1 MKKTLA
7 ILLALCLLI
16 ALSGCVSESDVE
28 AAAAQRDAVQEE
40 LDALQEQ
47 YDALQN
53 RLEQH
58 SEYIRLMEEKKFD
71 AVLDK
76 LEEMQA
82 EKEKA
87 AAEMIEP
94 YLVTV
99 ELTMDNFG
107 DYFEW
112 KWQTV
117 TRDNGE
123 DVPVC
128 YLASK
133 VYEQGLI
140 LYKSDAVIG
149 VAAQKAYGGHLNIV
163 TDPSSLF
170 HNRRLHSVGSAN
182 DPSTVLA
189 IGSYRVEGTVTF
201 VKAEAVTDY
210 KVSESEYSTEY
221 WDAHI
226 SLINGEWL
234 WRSLLFGE
242 QF

>member
-1 MKKTLA
+1 MKKAVAMLLVLCL
-7 ILLALCLLI
+7 LLALP
-16 ALSGCVSESDVE
+16 GCVSRSDVD
-28 AAAAQRDAVQEE
+28 AAAAQRDALQAE

-47 YDALQN
+47 YDVLHA
-53 RLEQH
+53 RLDTH
-58 SEYIRLMEEKKFD
+58 SEYLQPLMEEEYDVVLERLEKKQ
-71 AVLDK
+71 ADK
-76 LEEMQA
+76 
-82 EKEKA
+82 KKA

-99 ELTMDNFG
+99 ELTMDNFD

-117 TRDNGE
+117 TSDKGE
-123 DVPVC
+123 DVPVY

-133 VYEQGLI
+133 AYEQGLI

-149 VAAQKAYGGHLNIV
+149 VAVQIEYGGHANIV

-170 HNRRLHSVGSAN
+170 HDRSLYSIGSAN
-182 DPSTVLA
+182 DPSRVLA

-210 KVSESEYSTEY
+210 RVSESASSEAYGYADVYLIGGE
-221 WDAHI
+221 
-226 SLINGEWL
+226 SLVRVL
-234 WRSLLFGE
+234 HFGDK
-242 QF
+242 F